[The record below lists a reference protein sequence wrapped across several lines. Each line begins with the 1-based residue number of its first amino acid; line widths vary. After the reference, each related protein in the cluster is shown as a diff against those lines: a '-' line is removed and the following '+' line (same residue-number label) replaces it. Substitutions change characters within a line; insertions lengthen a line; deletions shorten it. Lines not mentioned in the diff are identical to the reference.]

1 MTFHREERAGLHSTE
16 IAQDLTEW
24 HSQQQPKRRKQQ
36 QVIDLASQ
44 SSVELCSPPGFTSAE
59 LGVNQRPSRSL
70 QALDPQQVCS
80 QHSELHSFLVVHS
93 SACLLCSCLLG
104 RCLTEPLLV
113 ALQCLL
119 LQGQHAGADAHGQQA
134 AAAGQKRLW
143 GDMAADDITLVGSL
157 PPPSMLW
164 GSTRQRARRMRPSPD
179 AAAAAVSTP
188 ILIMDEDSPANLSND
203 MKQQLHLQGPQGD
216 GRHANRHPIVSLR
229 TNPTRSPPMRP
240 VSISP
245 NPAIASMGAGVAA
258 SGLGQAPPSAAVAAR
273 RRAVLRRAAAAPMPA
288 PPAAAADAGQR
299 RNSNSSS
306 SSAEAVDVDADAALA
321 RRLAQEEEDRV
332 LAHRL
337 MQEEEQAE
345 QVTNACTCNI
355 THQPCMSST
364 YLVPAAIAFVLTV
377 HMQDN
382 L

>member
-1 MTFHREERAGLHSTE
+1 M
-16 IAQDLTEW
+16 
-24 HSQQQPKRRKQQ
+24 
-36 QVIDLASQ
+36 LA
-44 SSVELCSPPGFTSAE
+44 
-59 LGVNQRPSRSL
+59 
-70 QALDPQQVCS
+70 
-80 QHSELHSFLVVHS
+80 
-93 SACLLCSCLLG
+93 G

-113 ALQCLL
+113 GLQCLL
-119 LQGQHAGADAHGQQA
+119 LQGQHAGADAHGPQAA

-143 GDMAADDITLVGSL
+143 GDMAADDVTLVGSL
-157 PPPSMLW
+157 PAPSMLW
-164 GSTRQRARRMRPSPD
+164 GSTRQRARRMRPSGD

-188 ILIMDEDSPANLSND
+188 ILVMDEDSPANLSND

-216 GRHANRHPIVSLR
+216 GRHANRRPIVSLR

-258 SGLGQAPPSAAVAAR
+258 AGLGHAPPSAAVAAR

-321 RRLAQEEEDRV
+321 RRLAQEEEDRA

-345 QVTNACTCNI
+345 QVTNARTCNI
-355 THQPCMSST
+355 THQPCMSSL
-364 YLVPAAIAFVLTV
+364 YGVPAATAFDPWLVEGGGRVVTV
-377 HMQDN
+377 HMQHN
-382 L
+382 G